1 MTVVLGYVWGIWWWR
16 CADSRIDVDPLRVP
30 FSKLPTSQVKIAE
43 LRKAGLDKF
52 RESCEM
58 RGIPRTLPVDIVV
71 CGDSPCPRT
80 REVQVHRWN
89 GFLPQWF
96 LCGVGEDYFVCA
108 PEFCFIMVAGNIR
121 SIMREHVRK
130 WQYVVALVELGC
142 ELCGMYSLQNTRRG
156 FKDRT
161 RPLTSSKNLY
171 AFAGRVTHERGTSMV
186 FAALPWVVDG
196 MRSPMETVLY
206 LMLCAPRKWGSLAL
220 PRPLCN
226 VLLDVPE
233 HLWDKTTLRHIRPDF
248 LWPELCLIVEYNGED
263 SHEGRGPYD
272 QEKQELAQDMGY
284 KVITFRK
291 QDLYDLGRF
300 NAKARSVARYLGR
313 RLPAASPD
321 FTALQQTLQQMLLKH
336 QRCV

>member
-30 FSKLPTSQVKIAE
+30 FSKLPTSQMKIAE

-121 SIMREHVRK
+121 SIMRERVRK

-248 LWPELCLIVEYNGED
+248 LWPEFCLIVEYTGRIRTREGAHTIRRSRSSRKTWGTKSLRFANKTSTIWGD
-263 SHEGRGPYD
+263 STQRPGRSRAT
-272 QEKQELAQDMGY
+272 LAGGSPRPVRTSQPSN
-284 KVITFRK
+284 K
-291 QDLYDLGRF
+291 
-300 NAKARSVARYLGR
+300 RS
-313 RLPAASPD
+313 S
-321 FTALQQTLQQMLLKH
+321 K
-336 QRCV
+336 CS